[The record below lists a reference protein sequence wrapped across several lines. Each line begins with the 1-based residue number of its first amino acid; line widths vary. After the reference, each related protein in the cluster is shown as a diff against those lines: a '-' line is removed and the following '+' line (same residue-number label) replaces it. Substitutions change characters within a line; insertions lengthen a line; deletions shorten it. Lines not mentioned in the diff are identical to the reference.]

1 LVFEL
6 TGHKV
11 GLDGMFEEKDNEQN
25 SLLSSMKK
33 LDPLMEIQLKKYTKD
48 AIINSSDDSED
59 SVT

>member
-1 LVFEL
+1 
-6 TGHKV
+6 
-11 GLDGMFEEKDNEQN
+11 MFEEKDNEQN

-59 SVT
+59 SVTWPLLI